1 MSLFG
6 LKSKIHLACI
16 TGANLNYEGS
26 LEIDIEL
33 MDAAGI
39 NEYEQ
44 LHVYN
49 NTNGNRYITYAIKGP
64 AGSRVVSA
72 HGAGAHL
79 VSTNDRVIICTYQM
93 MDPATLSSD
102 YHPNVIRL
110 NEQNIIQS

>member
-1 MSLFG
+1 MSLFA
-6 LKSKIHLACI
+6 LKSKLHLACI
-16 TGANLNYEGS
+16 TGADLNYDGS

-33 MDAAGI
+33 MNAAGI

-64 AGSRVVSA
+64 AGSRVISA

-93 MDPATLSSD
+93 VAPAVLSSD
-102 YHPNVIRL
+102 YRPTIIRL
-110 NEQNIIQS
+110 NEQNMIQP